1 MADLLS
7 IENLQVKFRLREGD
21 VFALHDVTLP
31 VAAGRVLAVVGE
43 SGCGK
48 SMTAKAVLGLLP
60 ERAQLTGGRLLLYP
74 TRGGGAPADIA
85 AMKPG
90 SKELRAIRGKRISMI
105 FQEPMAS
112 FSPVHTIGEQI
123 AEVVRLHERQLSKAD
138 VKKRVIEILRLVSIP
153 MPERRMHAYPHQLS
167 GGLRQRAMIAMALV
181 CSPELVIADEPTTA
195 LDVTIQ
201 GQILNLLRDLQKRMG
216 MAVMLITHDLGVV
229 AQVADDVAV
238 MYLGRVVERNS
249 VEGVFRT
256 PRHPYTRGM
265 LESIPRLG
273 AGNTQRLAAIPGSV
287 PGAFSQVAGCP
298 FHPRCPFVMRGIC
311 DRGGP
316 PPMVRF
322 EDGGLAACHL
332 YTDGRDGFPPDAS
345 EAYHATTEAVAP

>member
-21 VFALHDVTLP
+21 VYALHDVTLP

-60 ERAQLTGGRLLLYP
+60 ARSEITSGRILLYP
-74 TRGGGAPADIA
+74 AKGGGAPVDIA
-85 AMKPG
+85 SLPQD
-90 SKELRAIRGKRISMI
+90 SRQLRDLRGRRVSMI

-112 FSPVHTIGEQI
+112 FSPVHTIGDQI
-123 AEVVRLHERQLSKAD
+123 SEVVRLHENLSKAQ
-138 VKKRVIEILRLVSIP
+138 VRERVIEILRLVSIP
-153 MPERRMHAYPHQLS
+153 MPERRMHAFPHQLS

-181 CSPELVIADEPTTA
+181 CNPELVIADEPTTA

-201 GQILNLLRDLQKRMG
+201 GQILNLLRDLQKRLG

-238 MYLGRVVERNS
+238 MYLGRVVERNT
-249 VEGVFRT
+249 VEGIFQS

-265 LESIPRLG
+265 LESIPKLGSGNQERL
-273 AGNTQRLAAIPGSV
+273 TAIPGSV
-287 PGAFSQVAGCP
+287 PSAYMRVPGCP
-298 FHPRCPFVMRGIC
+298 FHPRCPFKIEGVC
-311 DRGGP
+311 DRGAP
-316 PPMVRF
+316 PPMVPF
-322 EDGGLAACHL
+322 DDGGLAACHL
-332 YTDGRDGFPPDAS
+332 YTDGRDGFPPDAEEKYKRRAAEVS
-345 EAYHATTEAVAP
+345 

>member
-7 IENLQVKFRLREGD
+7 IENLQVKFNLREGD

-60 ERAQLTGGRLLLYP
+60 QRAKITGGRILLYP
-74 TRGGGAPADIA
+74 EKGGGAPLDIA
-85 AMKPG
+85 ALPPN
-90 SKELRAIRGKRISMI
+90 SPPLRALRGKRISMI

-123 AEVVRLHERQLSKAD
+123 AEVVRLHEKLSAAQ
-138 VKKRVIEILRLVSIP
+138 VRERVIEILGLVSIP
-153 MPERRMHAYPHQLS
+153 SPETRMHAYPHQLS

-181 CSPELVIADEPTTA
+181 CNPELVIADEPTTA

-201 GQILNLLRDLQKRMG
+201 GQILNLLRDLQKRLH

-249 VEGVFRT
+249 VEGIFQS

-273 AGNTQRLAAIPGSV
+273 TGNIQRLTAIPGSV
-287 PGAFSQVAGCP
+287 PSVYMRLPGCP
-298 FHPRCPFVMRGIC
+298 FHPRCPFKIEGVC
-311 DRGGP
+311 DRGAP
-316 PPMVRF
+316 PPMVSF
-322 EDGGLAACHL
+322 DDGGQVACHL
-332 YTDGRDGFPPDAS
+332 YTDGRNGFPPDA
-345 EAYHATTEAVAP
+345 EARYKRESAEVPS